1 VQEPVNY
8 SGVHAALS
16 CEILARQ
23 GTHND
28 HLIQWLM
35 VEFRRSELGGPD
47 SELTTSVAQSLGAQD
62 GPRQLA
68 PPRYTVGGLHLRQG
82 RILG

>member
-1 VQEPVNY
+1 MKAFANMQFAHEPVNY
-8 SGVHAALS
+8 SGIHAALS

-35 VEFRRSELGGPD
+35 VEFRRSKCVLPEP
-47 SELTTSVAQSLGAQD
+47 
-62 GPRQLA
+62 
-68 PPRYTVGGLHLRQG
+68 
-82 RILG
+82 

>member
-1 VQEPVNY
+1 MPRADGQFVQEPVNC
-8 SGVHAALS
+8 SGVHAALA

-35 VEFRRSELGGPD
+35 VEFRRSELQP
-47 SELTTSVAQSLGAQD
+47 A
-62 GPRQLA
+62 
-68 PPRYTVGGLHLRQG
+68 
-82 RILG
+82 